1 MKIIEN
7 IEQGSS
13 EWFELRLGK
22 VTGSRFKDVMS
33 GGRGSAPSKTRYS
46 YMMDLAIE
54 RVTNLK
60 AEQYINDAMQ
70 YGTETEP
77 RARAM
82 YELMSGNEVS
92 EVAFI
97 EHNEM
102 VGVSPD
108 GLIGLNGMLEIK
120 CPNTKTQVT
129 RFLEGIGLPSEYKY
143 QVHGQLWVAEREWCD
158 FLSFD
163 DRIDTK
169 AQYIC
174 TRVNRDEKII
184 TELSKGVYA
193 FCDELN
199 EMINKLSQPM
209 EF

>member
-1 MKIIEN
+1 MKIIES
-7 IEQGSS
+7 IEQGTP

-33 GGRGSAPSKTRYS
+33 KGRGNAPSKTRHS

-54 RVTNLK
+54 KITGNK
-60 AEQYINDAMQ
+60 SEQYTNDAMQ

-82 YELMSGNEVS
+82 YELLSGSEVN

-102 VGVSPD
+102 IGVSPD
-108 GLIGLNGMLEIK
+108 GLIGENGILEIK

-129 RFLEGIGLPSEYKY
+129 RFLEGVGLPSEYKF

-169 AQYIC
+169 AQYLC

-184 TELSKGVYA
+184 KELSEGVYI